1 MSFKSF
7 IKPPLKKIVYLN
19 SLMFARITMTVF
31 FTTTR
36 PYFTAMT
43 VMPADFAVH

>member
-1 MSFKSF
+1 SF
-7 IKPPLKKIVYLN
+7 IKPPLKKTVYLN
-19 SLMFARITMTVF
+19 NSMFARITMTVR

-43 VMPADFAVH
+43 VVSADFAVH